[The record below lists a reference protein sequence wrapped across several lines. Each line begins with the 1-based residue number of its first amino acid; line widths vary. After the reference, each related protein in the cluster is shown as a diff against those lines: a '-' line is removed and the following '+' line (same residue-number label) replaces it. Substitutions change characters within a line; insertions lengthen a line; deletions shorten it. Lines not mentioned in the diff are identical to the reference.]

1 MPEYEKLFI
10 SSEADRLTV
19 AAILV
24 KNGYKVSQGKMK
36 NPGKKNYLH
45 FLEYSKQTQDVEE

>member
-19 AAILV
+19 AAIMV

-45 FLEYSKQTQDVEE
+45 FLEYSKQAQDMEE